1 MPIRRNSAFFAI
13 LPHIRRDTWIVVAHW
28 PGGYKKQVTG
38 ISFWTRQEA
47 WFWIRL
53 EFESWL
59 RRNGGSPMKKRP
71 RDPAQLAKLI
81 VDIAT
86 GEVEDRPQTPE
97 ERGKDPA
104 AAELGRKGGQA
115 RAKAVSAEKR
125 AEIARRAAQERWTKK

>member
-47 WFWIRL
+47 WLWIRL

-59 RRNGGSPMKKRP
+59 RRNGGPPMKKRP

-86 GEVEDRPQTPE
+86 GEIEDRPATAE
-97 ERGKDPA
+97 EDGKNPA
-104 AAELGRKGGQA
+104 AAALGRKGGKA
-115 RAKAVSAEKR
+115 RAESLSPEQRSAVAKKA
-125 AEIARRAAQERWTKK
+125 ARKRWTR